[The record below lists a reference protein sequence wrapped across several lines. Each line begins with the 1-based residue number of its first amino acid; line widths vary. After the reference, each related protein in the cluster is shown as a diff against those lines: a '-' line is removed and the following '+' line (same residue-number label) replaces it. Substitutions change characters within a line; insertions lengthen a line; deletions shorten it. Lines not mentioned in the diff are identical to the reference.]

1 MSKRL
6 ASATVFSY
14 LLLAVLVVTLSSSTT
29 AQVPGSPQKGP
40 GPPSPPKEFKK
51 ELERELKGT
60 PLPRGERELGTTSL
74 IVSRGVQLRVDN
86 RTTGRITLQGWDRDV
101 IEARATSER
110 GDEVVI
116 VDKAEDDGLLWV
128 YLKADYVN
136 LNSGE
141 APTKQL
147 ELPPVN
153 SDGPIQVHLEVNVPR
168 YIEIELIRVI
178 HSDVEVTGVETAIG
192 ITGNTSN
199 ITLKRVGS
207 VVAQTGSGSIVVE
220 NARGIADVKTS
231 TGRIG
236 VVNSRGAV
244 RAFSIAGPIEVSCVK
259 GRVDVTTIEAAI
271 ELKSIDGDVDAN
283 ATNSA
288 VRFTGPLSDD
298 ARYYMK
304 SMSGRVEFIIPA
316 DTRGFNATLTS
327 YRGAVESDFSLGPR
341 PARLITRPGAAHAAS
356 PTIQPGTAAPDPNS
370 TKHRLVGRLGKG
382 GPQISLDSF
391 QGVVKLTKVARNSI
405 EGCK

>member
-6 ASATVFSY
+6 TSATFFSCV
-14 LLLAVLVVTLSSSTT
+14 LLGVLVVTLSSSTA
-29 AQVPGSPQKGP
+29 AQQVS
-40 GPPSPPKEFKK
+40 SPPKLPPADEV
-51 ELERELKGT
+51 
-60 PLPRGERELGTTSL
+60 PLPSKKPKETPSPRGARQLGTTSL
-74 IVSRGVQLRVDN
+74 AVSRGRGVQLRVDN
-86 RTTGRITLQGWDRDV
+86 RTTGRITLHGWDRDV
-101 IEARATSER
+101 IEARATSAR

-116 VDKAEDDGLLWV
+116 VDKAEDDGPLWV
-128 YLKADYVN
+128 YLKADYAN
-136 LNSGE
+136 LNSDE

-147 ELPPVN
+147 ERPPVN
-153 SDGPIQVHLEVNVPR
+153 SDGPIQVQLEVNVPR

-178 HSDVEVTGVETAIG
+178 HSDVEITGVETAIG
-192 ITGNTSN
+192 ITGSTSS
-199 ITLKRVGS
+199 ITLKNVGS
-207 VVAQTGSGSIVVE
+207 VVAQTGAGSIIIE
-220 NARGIADVKTS
+220 DARGIADVKTS

-236 VVNSRGAV
+236 IANSRGAV
-244 RAFSIAGPIEVSCVK
+244 RAFSIAGPVEIRCVK

-341 PARLITRPGAAHAAS
+341 PARLITRPGADQGLR
-356 PTIQPGTAAPDPNS
+356 PIIQPRPGPLADPIR
-370 TKHRLVGRLGKG
+370 HRVAGRFGKV
-382 GPQISLDSF
+382 GPQITLDSF
-391 QGVVKLTKVARNSI
+391 QGLVKLTKVARNSI
-405 EGCK
+405 EACK